1 MSRVKVFAFPY
12 AIGNANAF
20 NDYKEFVRND
30 FEVIAHEYPGHGSR
44 FLEPCLKT
52 IEDMAMDAY
61 ENIKDKIDGAY
72 IILGYSM
79 GSLVCYELLRIIEKE
94 HKRMPIAAFFM
105 ASESPGT
112 EPVFR
117 DCDNMNLEQVRE
129 LLVSMEG
136 TPKEVIES
144 DEMISLLSN
153 IVKSDYGAIERYEP
167 ELTMLPKASSYYV
180 IRGDREEYPSEEM
193 MGWGIVCGENCKFI
207 EFSGSHFF
215 LFDDEKNMIK
225 LYELMKKTSGII

>member
-12 AIGNANAF
+12 AIGNASAY
-20 NDYKEFVRND
+20 NDYKELVKND
-30 FEVIAHEYPGHGSR
+30 FDVIPYEYSGHGSR

-61 ENIKDKIDGAY
+61 EKIKDEIDGPY

-79 GSLVCYELLRIIEKE
+79 GSLVSYELLKIIENK
-94 HKRMPIAAFFM
+94 HRNLPLAVFFM

-112 EPVFR
+112 DPVFT
-117 DCDNMNLEQVRE
+117 DCENMSLEDVRK
-129 LLVSMEG
+129 LLIGMGG
-136 TPKEVIES
+136 TPKEVLES
-144 DEMISLLSN
+144 DEMISLFSGV
-153 IVKSDYGAIERYEP
+153 VKGDYGAIERYKP
-167 ELTMLPKASSYYV
+167 ELTMLSKRSSYYV
-180 IRGDREEYPSEEM
+180 IRGDKEDYPSEEM
-193 MGWGIVCGENCKFI
+193 MGWEIVCGENCKFI